1 MKLRI
6 KLDNM
11 EEAQEFVNIASKF
24 DYDIDLKSGVVYIDA
39 KSFLGV
45 YSMGLKRDLEV
56 ICASQDDTFREMV
69 SKFAV
74 A

>member
-6 KLDNM
+6 KLENM
-11 EEAQEFVNIASKF
+11 EDAQEFVNIASKF
-24 DYDIDLKSGVVYIDA
+24 DFDIDLKSGVVYLDA

-56 ICASQDDTFREMV
+56 ICANQDENFRQMV

>member
-1 MKLRI
+1 MKLKI
-6 KLDNM
+6 KLESM
-11 EEAQEFVNIASKF
+11 EDAQEFCNIASKF
-24 DYDIDLKSGVVYIDA
+24 DYDIDLKSGVVYLDA

-56 ICASQDDTFREMV
+56 ICANHDDSFRQLV

>member
-24 DYDIDLKSGVVYIDA
+24 DYDIDLKSGVVYLDA

-56 ICASQDDTFREMV
+56 ICPNQDETFRQMV